1 MIRWGLVGTGAI
13 AQKRVGPALIQ
24 ANHSQLVAV
33 CDVVESAARDF
44 GVSFQVPAVY
54 TSLEELLANPEID
67 AVYLATPVFLHA
79 AQAKQALRSGK
90 HVLVEKPMALTVAEG
105 QEMIQ
110 VARETGHTLATA
122 YYRRFYPKVKRAQ
135 RLIEDGTLG
144 QVIMVVSVYH
154 TWYNP
159 APGAPGSWRAQK
171 AKAGGGVLWDMGS
184 HRFDLLVGLFGMP
197 DQIWATTD
205 TQVHGYGVEDTAVVY
220 LKLGNGV
227 RCVSTWQWN
236 SQAWVDHLSII
247 GTRGKIVLEPVDSP
261 NFTLYIGQE
270 RSQERQDET
279 IPLPE
284 NVHLPMI
291 QDFIDAIRQGKEPLE
306 TGEEGLKTTRIL
318 AAIEEAAST
327 GCVVTL

>member
-24 ANHSQLVAV
+24 ANHSQLAAV
-33 CDVVESAARDF
+33 CDVVESSARDF
-44 GVSFQVPAVY
+44 GASFQVPAVY

-67 AVYLATPVFLHA
+67 AVY
-79 AQAKQALRSGK
+79 
-90 HVLVEKPMALTVAEG
+90 
-105 QEMIQ
+105 
-110 VARETGHTLATA
+110 
-122 YYRRFYPKVKRAQ
+122 
-135 RLIEDGTLG
+135 
-144 QVIMVVSVYH
+144 VVSVYH
-154 TWYNP
+154 TWYDP
-159 APGAPGSWRAQK
+159 APSAPGSWRAQK
-171 AKAGGGVLWDMGS
+171 AQAGGGVLWDMGS

-197 DQIWATTD
+197 DQLWATTD

-220 LKLGNGV
+220 LKLGNGAH
-227 RCVSTWQWN
+227 CVSTWQWN
-236 SQAWVDHLSII
+236 SRTWVDHLSII
-247 GTRGKIVLEPVDSP
+247 GTRSKIVLEPMDSP

-270 RSQERQDET
+270 RSQERQDEA

-306 TGEEGLKTTRIL
+306 TGEEGLKITRIL

-327 GCVVTL
+327 GSVVTL